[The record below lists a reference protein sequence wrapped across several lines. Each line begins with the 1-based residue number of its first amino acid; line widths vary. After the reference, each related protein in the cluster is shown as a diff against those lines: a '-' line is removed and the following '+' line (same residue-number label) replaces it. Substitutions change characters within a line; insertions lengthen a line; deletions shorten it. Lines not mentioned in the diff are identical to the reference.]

1 MNNIAVFNQ
10 QEVLGQN
17 FKVYGDI
24 NSPLFLAKD
33 VAEWIDYAFKDA
45 RKIHRDVSKMLQSID
60 EDEKLKAKISGE
72 DCSP

>member
-1 MNNIAVFNQ
+1 MNNITVFNQ

-24 NSPLFLAKD
+24 NSPLFLGKD

-45 RKIHRDVSKMLQSID
+45 RKIHRDVSKML
-60 EDEKLKAKISGE
+60 
-72 DCSP
+72 